1 MSEKVKFNIAL
12 VVIIFIFFKVFY
24 SFWTAADFL
33 VELERFNVETP
44 YKLSLS
50 EDWKGELEDGKLG
63 DFYACLLN
71 YRGPSAKR
79 RNSGESRIYYM
90 YLPSGFRLTLYTYG
104 GEVNLFFLYKFN
116 SDGSKEEQ
124 SGGVTVN
131 CPLSLLTKDVN

>member
-12 VVIIFIFFKVFY
+12 VVIIFIFVKVFY
-24 SFWTAADFL
+24 SFWTADDFL

-50 EDWKGELEDGKLG
+50 KDWKGELEDGKLG

-71 YRGPSAKR
+71 YRGVSSIR
-79 RNSGESRIYYM
+79 RKSGDSRFFYV
-90 YLPSGFRLTLYTYG
+90 YLPSGFRLNLNTSG
-104 GEVNLFFLYKFN
+104 GEVNSFKMLKLN
-116 SDGSKEEQ
+116 PDGSKEEQ
-124 SGGVTVN
+124 SGHVAVN